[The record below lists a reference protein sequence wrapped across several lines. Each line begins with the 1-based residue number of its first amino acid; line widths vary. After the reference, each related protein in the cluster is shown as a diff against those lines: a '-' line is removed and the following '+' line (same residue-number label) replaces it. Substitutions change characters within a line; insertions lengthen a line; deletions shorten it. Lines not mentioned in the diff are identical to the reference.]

1 MLSMKQILSLL
12 FCCLLCTLSFSQSK
26 KYSLVIKGGH
36 VIDAKNKVDGVMD
49 VAILDGK
56 VAEVAKKIDASAA
69 KQVVDATGM
78 YVTPGLIDLH
88 AHVFA
93 GTEPDHEDNNGFDA
107 VPPDGFTFRVGV
119 TTVVDCGGPGWKS
132 FATFKTN
139 IIGQAKTRVLAFL
152 NINGEG
158 MKGVKYE
165 QNLDDMDAK
174 KAAEMALANKEY
186 IVGFKLAHWEGTSW
200 IPVERA
206 IEAGKLADLPI
217 IVDFGGSDSHPPLSI
232 ETLFDKYLRP
242 GDIFTHVFTELKRR
256 DPIVDLNTRKL
267 KPFVLQAQKR
277 GIVFDVGFG
286 GGSFNF
292 NQAIPAIKAG
302 FFPNTMGTDLHIGSM
317 NGAMKNQL
325 NVLSTFLAIGM
336 DLKGVIARS
345 TWEPAQAIHREELGN
360 LSVGSIADIAILTVR
375 KGKFGFSDV
384 AGSRRPGKERLEC
397 ELTIKGGEVVYD
409 LNAIAS
415 KPTGVK

>member
-1 MLSMKQILSLL
+1 MKQILSLL
-12 FCCLLCTLSFSQSK
+12 FWCLLCSASFSQAK
-26 KYSLVIKGGH
+26 KYSIVIKGGH
-36 VIDAKNKVDGVMD
+36 VIDAKNNVDVVMD
-49 VAILDGK
+49 VAVLSGK
-56 VAEVAKKIDASAA
+56 IAEVAKSIDASAA
-69 KQVVDATGM
+69 QQVVDATGM

-107 VPPDGFTFRVGV
+107 VPPDGFTFRAGV

-132 FATFKTN
+132 FAIFRKN
-139 IIGQAKTRVLAFL
+139 IIDRAKTRVLSFL

-165 QNLDDMDAK
+165 QNLDDMDSK

-206 IEAGKLADLPI
+206 IEAGKLAHLPI

-232 ETLFDKYLRP
+232 ETLFSQYLRP

-267 KPFVLQAQKR
+267 KPFVLEAQKR
-277 GIVFDVGFG
+277 GIIFDVGFG

-325 NVLSTFLAIGM
+325 NVLSIFLAIGM
-336 DLKGVIARS
+336 DIPAVIARS
-345 TWEPAQAIHREELGN
+345 TWEPAQAISHEELGN
-360 LSVGSIADIAILTVR
+360 LSVGAIADIAILSVR
-375 KGKFGFSDV
+375 EGKFGFRDV
-384 AGSRRPGKERLEC
+384 AGNRKEGRQRLEC
-397 ELTIKGGEVVYD
+397 EMTVKGGEIVYD

-415 KPTGVK
+415 KPGSSN